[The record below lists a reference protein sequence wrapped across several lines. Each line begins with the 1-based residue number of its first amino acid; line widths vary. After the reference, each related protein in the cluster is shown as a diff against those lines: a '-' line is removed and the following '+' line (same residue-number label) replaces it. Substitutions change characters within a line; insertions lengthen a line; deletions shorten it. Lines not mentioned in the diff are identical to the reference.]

1 MTVKKN
7 LHDMYNRLDRIP
19 AYDGRTDRRSDERT
33 DVHGIVRAMHTR
45 CAVKTEIR
53 RAVRTSPNGV
63 VKPVRAYSDIAA
75 YNKDNVD
82 LLVGTLRPFADHG
95 MGT

>member
-45 CAVKTEIR
+45 RAVKPR
-53 RAVRTSPNGV
+53 
-63 VKPVRAYSDIAA
+63 SD
-75 YNKDNVD
+75 
-82 LLVGTLRPFADHG
+82 GPSGLRP
-95 MGT
+95 MVS